1 LLAEKRE
8 EGDNDLAVCEVD
20 KVDQS
25 KYSKKA
31 NLVGR

>member
-1 LLAEKRE
+1 LLTEERE
-8 EGDNDLAVCEVD
+8 EGDNDLPISEVD

>member
-1 LLAEKRE
+1 LLTEKRE
-8 EGDNDLAVCEVD
+8 ERDNDLAIGEVD
-20 KVDQS
+20 KVNQS